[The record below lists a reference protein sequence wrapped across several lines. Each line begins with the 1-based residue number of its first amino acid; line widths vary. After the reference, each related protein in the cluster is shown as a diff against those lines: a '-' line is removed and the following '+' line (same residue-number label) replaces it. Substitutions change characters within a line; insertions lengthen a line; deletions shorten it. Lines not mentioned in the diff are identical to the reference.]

1 MRLSS
6 IEPAIHPRTTIV
18 IDEALMREA
27 IALSRLR
34 TKRDVVHRALQ
45 EYVRTLKKRD
55 LRELRGRIRLSDDYD
70 YKKARSR

>member
-1 MRLSS
+1 MR
-6 IEPAIHPRTTIV
+6 TNIV

-34 TKRDVVHRALQ
+34 TKKDVVHRALQ
-45 EYVRTLKKRD
+45 EYVRCLKKRD
-55 LRELRGRIRLSDDYD
+55 LRELRGHIRLSDGYD